1 MRKPTA
7 SCSSPFLTYP
17 SVFPALSKRSTQ
29 FSRATAY
36 RLIRHMVVDLESIK
50 RLNEQPLDW
59 FLVRCASHPHGY
71 IVAVSDNTRSLAL
84 DIKHTVE
91 KEQAIKLIRTIA
103 AIGSQKR
110 GSTHVPCSGAV
121 PLSERVMRAFVA
133 VAEHADDPFRPVAVQ
148 TLTEICME

>member
-1 MRKPTA
+1 
-7 SCSSPFLTYP
+7 
-17 SVFPALSKRSTQ
+17 
-29 FSRATAY
+29 
-36 RLIRHMVVDLESIK
+36 MVVDLESIK

-59 FLVRCASHPHGY
+59 FLVRCASHSHKY
-71 IVAVSDNTRSLAL
+71 IAVSDDTRSLAL

-110 GSTHVPCSGAV
+110 GSTHIPCIGAV

-133 VAEHADDPFRPVAVQ
+133 VAEQPDDPFRPVAVQ
-148 TLTEICME
+148 TLTELSTE